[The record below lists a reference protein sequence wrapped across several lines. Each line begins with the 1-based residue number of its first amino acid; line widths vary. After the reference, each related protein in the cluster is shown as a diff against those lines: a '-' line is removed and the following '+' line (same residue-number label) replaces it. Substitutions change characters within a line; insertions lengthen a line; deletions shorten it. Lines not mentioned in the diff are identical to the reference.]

1 MDEQK
6 INQFIASNGKFFPT
20 EKILTIRER
29 LAQVDDNQASVI
41 YSLDFKDTT
50 TMLLIS
56 IFVGC
61 FGVDR
66 IMLGETGLGI
76 LKLLTCGGCGI
87 WTIVDWCL
95 ISKKTQEYNYN
106 KLMTAIAHC

>member
-6 INQFIASNGKFFPT
+6 INQFIATNGKSFPA
-20 EKILTIRER
+20 EKTMAIRKMLGE
-29 LAQVDDNQASVI
+29 LDDSATSII

-56 IFVGC
+56 IFVGG

-66 IMLGETGLGI
+66 FMLDETGLGI
-76 LKLLTCGGCGI
+76 AKLLTCGGCGI

-95 ISKKTQEYNYN
+95 ITNKTQEYNYN
-106 KLMTAIAHC
+106 KLVSAVAQC